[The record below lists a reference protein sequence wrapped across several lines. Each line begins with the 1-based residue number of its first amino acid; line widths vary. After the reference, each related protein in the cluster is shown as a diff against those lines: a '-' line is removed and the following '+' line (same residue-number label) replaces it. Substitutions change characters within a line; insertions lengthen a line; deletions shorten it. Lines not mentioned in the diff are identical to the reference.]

1 MEWNTQIINRNVKN
15 KITVNFVLFY
25 IKNHDFCETDV
36 SRFNSLI
43 LIDWLNVIC
52 FSAFCKITIET
63 KYKWNTENTI

>member
-36 SRFNSLI
+36 SRFNSFVYTGSI
-43 LIDWLNVIC
+43 
-52 FSAFCKITIET
+52 SMYTKSITRIKT
-63 KYKWNTENTI
+63 KGGAIIR

>member
-36 SRFNSLI
+36 SRFNSFVYTVLSI
-43 LIDWLNVIC
+43 SIH
-52 FSAFCKITIET
+52 
-63 KYKWNTENTI
+63 